1 MALHTGQMVTPAL
14 RLVRI
19 LRRGGMGSIWVAE
32 RLPLKA
38 SVAVKFMSP
47 ELADDAGYVERFR
60 REAVAAAQI
69 TSPHVAQ
76 VLDHGL
82 TAEGMPYIAMEL
94 LRGEDLRARIRRQGR
109 LPLGEVARIVAQTAK
124 ALGQAHR
131 LGIVH
136 RDIKPDNLFLTEVD
150 GETFVKVLD
159 FGIARRAR
167 DMRVTSTGNVVGT
180 PLYMSPEQ
188 LTCSKDLDY
197 RADLWG
203 LGVVAYHAITGQVPF
218 FAETIAVLT
227 LKVHAGQFTPP
238 SALRPEAP
246 PALDDWMRRALQ
258 LDPGARFG
266 SAREMAE
273 ALEWALAP
281 RRRSAGP
288 RGVPAQDT
296 GAGSPAAMRGAPA
309 QDAGVGSSAATR
321 GAGAQDTAVTLRY
334 PAPAPPSMALAD
346 TDPCDVD
353 ARHDEDRTTT
363 VMMTT
368 ASRKKKRR
376 PAARLATV
384 AALGA
389 VLGGAGL
396 YLAVRHLAPTADG
409 SALAAESAPLTAD
422 SAALAPDSAALA
434 GVAVA
439 SRGAGLPEA
448 MLLASV
454 VDAPRPLL
462 APGPPEPAEVP
473 ATRPDPAPATE
484 KARPAPKKPSARPTR
499 SPGRTKTAPATGRG
513 TRRIKPFPRN
523 DIVLQR

>member
-1 MALHTGQMVTPAL
+1 MPLHTGQMVTPAL

-19 LRRGGMGSIWVAE
+19 LRRGGMGSIWVAD
-32 RLPLKA
+32 RLPLK
-38 SVAVKFMSP
+38 SQVAVKFMSP

-69 TSPHVAQ
+69 TSPHVTQ

-94 LRGEDLRARIRRQGR
+94 LRGEDLRARIRRLGR

-167 DMRVTSTGNVVGT
+167 DLRVTSTGNVVGT

-188 LTCSKDLDY
+188 LTCSKDLDL
-197 RADLWG
+197 RADLWA
-203 LGVVAYHAITGQVPF
+203 LGVVAYHAITGRVPF
-218 FAETIAVLT
+218 FAETIVGLT
-227 LKVHAGQFTPP
+227 LTVHAGQFTPP

-258 LDPGARFG
+258 LDPNARFG

-273 ALEWALAP
+273 ALERALSS

-288 RGVPAQDT
+288 QGTATQDT
-296 GAGSPAAMRGAPA
+296 GAEALVQAPVA
-309 QDAGVGSSAATR
+309 S
-321 GAGAQDTAVTLRY
+321 AQDTAVTLRH
-334 PAPAPPSMALAD
+334 PAPARLPMSLAD
-346 TDPCDVD
+346 TDPCEGD
-353 ARHDEDRTTT
+353 APERTTT

-368 ASRKKKRR
+368 SSRKKKR
-376 PAARLATV
+376 PAARIATV

-389 VLGGAGL
+389 MLAGAGV
-396 YLAVRHLAPTADG
+396 YMAARHVATSTDG
-409 SALAAESAPLTAD
+409 AALAA
-422 SAALAPDSAALA
+422 
-434 GVAVA
+434 VAVA
-439 SRGAGLPEA
+439 TRSAGLPGTAEA
-448 MLLASV
+448 TLLASV

-462 APGPPEPAEVP
+462 APGPPEPAEIP
-473 ATRPDPAPATE
+473 ATRPDPAPSTE
-484 KARPAPKKPSARPTR
+484 KARPTPKKPTARPTR
-499 SPGRTKTAPATGRG
+499 SPGRTKPAPSAGRL
-513 TRRIKPFPRN
+513 TRRVKPFPRH
-523 DIVLQR
+523 DIAMHR

>member
-1 MALHTGQMVTPAL
+1 MPLHTGQMVTPAL

-38 SVAVKFMSP
+38 PVAVKFMSP

-69 TSPHVAQ
+69 TSPHVTQ

-82 TAEGMPYIAMEL
+82 TADGMPYIAMEL

-150 GETFVKVLD
+150 GEIFVKVLD

-188 LTCSKDLDY
+188 LTCSNDLDY

-218 FAETIAVLT
+218 FAEAIAVLT

-281 RRRSAGP
+281 GRRSAGP
-288 RGVPAQDT
+288 RGVTAQDT
-296 GAGSPAAMRGAPA
+296 GAGS
-309 QDAGVGSSAATR
+309 QAATP
-321 GAGAQDTAVTLRY
+321 GAGAEDSAVTLRH
-334 PAPAPPSMALAD
+334 PAPAPISMALAD
-346 TDPCDVD
+346 TDPCEAG

-368 ASRKKKRR
+368 SSRKKRR
-376 PAARLATV
+376 PSARLATV

-389 VLGGAGL
+389 MLGGAGL
-396 YLAVRHLAPTADG
+396 FLALHQRAP
-409 SALAAESAPLTAD
+409 AAESAALVAD
-422 SAALAPDSAALA
+422 SAALAA
-434 GVAVA
+434 VAVA
-439 SRGAGLPEA
+439 SRSAGLPGTAEA
-448 MLLASV
+448 TLLASV
-454 VDAPRPLL
+454 VDAPPPLL
-462 APGPPEPAEVP
+462 APVPPEPVEIP
-473 ATRPDPAPATE
+473 AARPDAAPATE
-484 KARPAPKKPSARPTR
+484 KARPAPKKPSARP
-499 SPGRTKTAPATGRG
+499 GRPKTAPATGRV
-513 TRRIKPFPRN
+513 TRRIKPSPRN

>member
-1 MALHTGQMVTPAL
+1 MPLHTGQMVTPAL

-19 LRRGGMGSIWVAE
+19 LRRGGMGSIWVAD
-32 RLPLKA
+32 RLPLK
-38 SVAVKFMSP
+38 SQVAVKFMSP

-69 TSPHVAQ
+69 TSPHVTQ

-94 LRGEDLRARIRRQGR
+94 LRGEDLRARIRRLGR

-167 DMRVTSTGNVVGT
+167 DMRVTSTGSVVGT

-188 LTCSKDLDY
+188 LTCSKDLDL
-197 RADLWG
+197 RADLWA
-203 LGVVAYHAITGQVPF
+203 LGVVAYHAITGRVPF
-218 FAETIAVLT
+218 FAETIVGLT
-227 LKVHAGQFTPP
+227 LTVHAGQFTPP

-258 LDPGARFG
+258 LDPNARFG

-273 ALEWALAP
+273 ALERALSS

-288 RGVPAQDT
+288 QGTATQDT
-296 GAGSPAAMRGAPA
+296 GAEAPVQA
-309 QDAGVGSSAATR
+309 PVAS
-321 GAGAQDTAVTLRY
+321 AQDTAVTLRH
-334 PAPAPPSMALAD
+334 PAPARLPMPLAD
-346 TDPCDVD
+346 TDPCEGD
-353 ARHDEDRTTT
+353 APERTTT

-368 ASRKKKRR
+368 SSRKKKR
-376 PAARLATV
+376 PAARIATV

-389 VLGGAGL
+389 MLAGAGV
-396 YLAVRHLAPTADG
+396 YMAARHVATSTEGA
-409 SALAAESAPLTAD
+409 ALAAD
-422 SAALAPDSAALA
+422 SAALAA
-434 GVAVA
+434 VAVA
-439 SRGAGLPEA
+439 TRSAGLPGTAEA
-448 MLLASV
+448 TLLASV

-462 APGPPEPAEVP
+462 APGPPEPAEIP
-473 ATRPDPAPATE
+473 ATRPDPAPSTE
-484 KARPAPKKPSARPTR
+484 KARPAPKKPTARPTR
-499 SPGRTKTAPATGRG
+499 SPGRTKPAPSAGRV
-513 TRRIKPFPRN
+513 TRRIKPFPRH
-523 DIVLQR
+523 DIAMHR

>member
-1 MALHTGQMVTPAL
+1 MPLHTGQLVTPAL

-19 LRRGGMGSIWVAE
+19 LRRGGMGSIWVAD

-38 SVAVKFMSP
+38 QVAVKFMSP

-82 TAEGMPYIAMEL
+82 TADGMPYIAMEL
-94 LRGEDLRARIRRQGR
+94 LRGEDLRARIRRVGR

-188 LTCSKDLDY
+188 LTCSKDLDF
-197 RADLWG
+197 RADLWA

-218 FAETIAVLT
+218 FAETIVGLT
-227 LKVHAGQFTPP
+227 LSVHSGKFTPP

-258 LDPGARFG
+258 LDPNARFG

-273 ALEWALAP
+273 ALERALSS

-288 RGVPAQDT
+288 LGTATQDT
-296 GAGSPAAMRGAPA
+296 GAEALAQAP
-309 QDAGVGSSAATR
+309 V
-321 GAGAQDTAVTLRY
+321 AGAQDTAVTLRH
-334 PAPAPPSMALAD
+334 PAPARLPVALAD
-346 TDPCDVD
+346 TDPCDSD
-353 ARHDEDRTTT
+353 APDRTTT

-368 ASRKKKRR
+368 SSRKKKR
-376 PAARLATV
+376 PAARIATV

-389 VLGGAGL
+389 MLAGAGVYMAVRL
-396 YLAVRHLAPTADG
+396 AATSTDGAALAV
-409 SALAAESAPLTAD
+409 D
-422 SAALAPDSAALA
+422 SAALA
-434 GVAVA
+434 AVA
-439 SRGAGLPEA
+439 AASRSAGLPGTAEA
-448 MLLASV
+448 TLLASV

-462 APGPPEPAEVP
+462 APGPPEPAEIP
-473 ATRPDPAPATE
+473 ATQPDPAPSTE
-484 KARPAPKKPSARPTR
+484 KARPTPKKPTARPAR
-499 SPGRTKTAPATGRG
+499 SPGRTKPAPSAGRL
-513 TRRIKPFPRN
+513 TRRVKPFPRH
-523 DIVLQR
+523 DIAMHR

>member
-1 MALHTGQMVTPAL
+1 MPLHTGQLVTPAL

-19 LRRGGMGSIWVAE
+19 LRRGGMGSIWVAD

-38 SVAVKFMSP
+38 QVAVKFMSP

-82 TAEGMPYIAMEL
+82 TADGMPYIAMEL
-94 LRGEDLRARIRRQGR
+94 LRGEDLRARIRRLGR

-188 LTCSKDLDY
+188 LTCSKDLDF
-197 RADLWG
+197 RADLWA

-218 FAETIAVLT
+218 FAETIVGLT
-227 LKVHAGQFTPP
+227 LTVHAGKFTPP
-238 SALRPEAP
+238 SALRPESP

-258 LDPGARFG
+258 LDPNARFG

-273 ALEWALAP
+273 ALERALSP

-288 RGVPAQDT
+288 LGTATQDT
-296 GAGSPAAMRGAPA
+296 GAEALAQAPVASA
-309 QDAGVGSSAATR
+309 QDAAI
-321 GAGAQDTAVTLRY
+321 TLRH
-334 PAPAPPSMALAD
+334 PAPPRLPMALAD
-346 TDPCDVD
+346 TDPCDSD
-353 ARHDEDRTTT
+353 APDRTTT

-368 ASRKKKRR
+368 SSRKKKR
-376 PAARLATV
+376 PAARIATV

-389 VLGGAGL
+389 MLAGAGV
-396 YLAVRHLAPTADG
+396 YMAGRLAATSADG
-409 SALAAESAPLTAD
+409 AALAAD
-422 SAALAPDSAALA
+422 SAALAA
-434 GVAVA
+434 VAVA
-439 SRGAGLPEA
+439 SRSAGLPGTAEA
-448 MLLASV
+448 TLLASV

-462 APGPPEPAEVP
+462 APGHPEPAEVP
-473 ATRPDPAPATE
+473 ATRPDPAPSTE
-484 KARPAPKKPSARPTR
+484 KARPTPKKPTARPTR
-499 SPGRTKTAPATGRG
+499 APGRTKPAPSAGRL
-513 TRRIKPFPRN
+513 TRRVKPFPRH
-523 DIVLQR
+523 DIAMHR